1 METQT
6 KKKESKAS
14 FLEVGPACVEKKQ
27 GGAAKASGDMFKEV
41 MDSLEALVYVI
52 DIKTHQ
58 VVFANRHLQDTF
70 DVSVGSTCWQTIQSQ
85 QTGPCEFCNNEKLLD
100 MDGNP
105 GLSRRFEEQITA
117 NGRWY
122 DMICRSA
129 YWSDGKLVRITIATD
144 ITKRKQMEES
154 LCESNEKLNTLLK
167 NSPDIIQ
174 VIEKYFD
181 ILYTN
186 EIVKE
191 SMPKEILGRNLLDR
205 IDPEYHVEFGEAF
218 RQVID
223 HKETH
228 SFEYKDI
235 LGKWWETE
243 IAHITIGN
251 NNNSA
256 MLITHD
262 INERKLMEQSLLE
275 SNEKLNTLLKHS
287 PDTISVI
294 NDRFTILYTNKA
306 LKKNS
311 IIKMLGGNFL
321 KIIHPDY
328 RQSFEKLFWEVVKM
342 KRPKVFEFKDTSGKW
357 WESKMAQLTV
367 GCNSNCVMLITS
379 NIEDRK
385 KSETYM
391 QQAQVELQKRI
402 KERTDELEVTYQQLV
417 QSEKMAALGILVSG
431 IAHEINNPN
440 SFISFNIP
448 ILRDYISEM
457 LPIIDDYAMK
467 NKKLEIAGMDY
478 PEFRED
484 ILKLIQNMEHGSQRI
499 NTTVSHL
506 KEFAASEQI
515 KEFQLV
521 DLRTIIEKGV
531 ALCRNKV
538 EKLVRSFEIELNETS
553 AEISTIPQYLEQ
565 ILINLLINAAQSA
578 DKEDSWVKLT
588 VFVHDCQP
596 QYSCIDII
604 DNGCGIEK
612 KNLSKIFQPFFTT
625 KRKQIGI
632 GLGLNITAKLADDI
646 GGKIEVE
653 SKPGVGSRFRLVL
666 PILK

>member
-1 METQT
+1 MKPKT
-6 KKKESKAS
+6 KKRGSGAS
-14 FLEVGPACVEKKQ
+14 FLEVGQTWVEKKPKCA
-27 GGAAKASGDMFKEV
+27 GKASSDMFKEV

-52 DIKTHQ
+52 DIKTHK
-58 VVFANRHLQDTF
+58 VIFANRHLQDTF
-70 DVSVGSTCWQTIQSQ
+70 DVSVGNICWQSIHSQ
-85 QTGPCEFCNNEKLLD
+85 QTGPCQFCNNEMLLD
-100 MDGNP
+100 RDGKP
-105 GLSRRFEEQITA
+105 GLSSRFEEQNTA

-122 DMICRSA
+122 DMINRSV

-154 LCESNEKLNTLLK
+154 LYESNEKLNTLLK

-174 VIEKYFD
+174 VIDKYFS

-191 SMPKEILGRNLLDR
+191 SIPKEILGRNLLDR
-205 IDPEYHVEFGEAF
+205 IDPEYHIEFGETF
-218 RQVID
+218 KHVID
-223 HKETH
+223 QRETH

-251 NNNSA
+251 NNNCA

-294 NDRFTILYTNKA
+294 NERFTILYTNKA
-306 LKKNS
+306 LRKNS
-311 IIKMLGGNFL
+311 IIKTLGGNFL
-321 KIIHPDY
+321 KNIHPDY
-328 RQSFEKLFWEVVKM
+328 RQSFEKLFWEVVEM
-342 KRPKVFEFKDTSGKW
+342 KRPKVFEFKDTGGKW
-357 WESKMAQLTV
+357 WESKVAQLAV

-385 KSETYM
+385 KTETYM

-402 KERTDELEVTYQQLV
+402 KERTDKLEVTYQQLV
-417 QSEKMAALGILVSG
+417 QSEKMAALGILISG

-448 ILRDYISEM
+448 ILQDYIGEM
-457 LPIIDDYAMK
+457 LPIIDEYATK
-467 NKKLEIAGMDY
+467 NKALKIAGMDY
-478 PEFRED
+478 LEFRED
-484 ILKLIQNMEHGSQRI
+484 VLKLIQNMEHGSQRI

-515 KEFQLV
+515 KEFQLI
-521 DLRTIIEKGV
+521 DLRTIIEKGI

-538 EKLVRSFEIELNETS
+538 EKLVRSFEIELNETP

-578 DKEDSWVKLT
+578 DKVDSWVKLT
-588 VFVHDCQP
+588 VFVHDCEP
-596 QYSCIDII
+596 QYTCIDIV
-604 DNGCGIEK
+604 DNGCGIKK
-612 KNLSKIFQPFFTT
+612 KNLSKIFQPFFTS
-625 KRKQIGI
+625 KRKKLGI
-632 GLGLNITAKLADDI
+632 GLGLNITAKLVEDI

-653 SKPGVGSRFRLVL
+653 SKPSVGSRFRLVL